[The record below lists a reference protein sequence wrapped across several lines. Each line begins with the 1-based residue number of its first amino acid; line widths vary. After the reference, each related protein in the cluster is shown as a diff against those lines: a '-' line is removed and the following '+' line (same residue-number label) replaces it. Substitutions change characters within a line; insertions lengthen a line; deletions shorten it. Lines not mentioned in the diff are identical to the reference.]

1 MVEQKNKCA
10 MCGKELEDKEF
21 TLHHIKPRAEGGK
34 DELDNLIGW

>member
-1 MVEQKNKCA
+1 LNKKINA
-10 MCGKELEDKEF
+10 LWCGKELEDKEF